1 VKPSRTGI
9 EDAAT
14 IVSGAAPI
22 VRGRLRVNFDPVVAA
37 VDSLRSALSEA
48 RAVRLTNPQSLDAR
62 REAAIKR
69 VAVTDGQLHRAIA
82 LHKRKPPHGGVQR
95 PFSWALREIKLQ
107 RPSTA

>member
-1 VKPSRTGI
+1 MRQQSYQAPPLSCAGDYGRISIPSSLLLI
-9 EDAAT
+9 
-14 IVSGAAPI
+14 
-22 VRGRLRVNFDPVVAA
+22 LCA
-37 VDSLRSALSEA
+37 VRSALSEA